1 MKKFLFSLILLLVS
15 YVGFSQKGLSY
26 QAVILDPNK
35 IEVPGQDISGQPL
48 VNGEVWM
55 KFSIY
60 NGSALQFEEVQKT
73 QTDAYGLVNLLIG
86 SVSATSFNSLVWDS
100 SQKSLNVYVSF
111 DQGGSYTKISDQKL
125 NYNPYALFAET
136 AGKLS
141 GVLAIGNGGTGATTL
156 AEARVNLSLDQV
168 NNTSDAAKPVSTATK
183 AALDL
188 KANSAEVSAGIDLKA
203 DKTDFAAALAL
214 KANAVDMTT
223 ALAAKADTGAI
234 KAYVDT
240 RLAAGNFTS
249 TQSSTTATITDADA
263 STKGKIQLAGDLAGT
278 ADAPTV
284 PGLALKANATDVS
297 SLTTTVNT
305 NTASITAN
313 ISDIALKAP
322 IASPTFT
329 GTVSGITKSMVG
341 LGSVD
346 NTTDA
351 AKPISAATQTALDLK
366 ANTADLTTLTTT
378 VDANTASITANA
390 ADLTSLNTTVNTNT
404 ASITAN
410 TSDIALKAN
419 TTDVTTALA
428 LKADLESP
436 ALSGVPTAPTA
447 SAGTNTT
454 QVATTAFVQSS
465 VISNTL
471 SLGDVNVLPTA
482 QGATIVS
489 NVLKLSPAN
498 ETNSGLVNTSNQTFA
513 GVKTFNDGAKKQT
526 IATTANVDQSNIT
539 VGPSLSTGSPQWQS
553 FTAGTTGILSSVE
566 WSLRNPYSTAAN
578 VTLALYEGEG
588 VNGTLLATS
597 NELALTSTSSLN
609 FINFPLTN
617 VVVQA
622 GSIYTMKLIPSDRI
636 LFGFQSNNSY
646 SGGKTGLA
654 ASIPN
659 PDFLF
664 KTNVKAITSESFIT
678 ASDVETPLALKADLE
693 SPTFTGTPV
702 APTAAVGTSTT
713 QVATT
718 AFVASA
724 VNTLS
729 GNSVPYTGATRAVN
743 LGNYDLSV
751 NGLTIGKGG
760 GAASLNTAIGG
771 YSLNSNSTG
780 NSNTAIGYLSL
791 YTNSLG
797 ANNTA
802 SGVGALRS
810 NTTGSNNTA
819 NGVNSLSANSEGENN
834 TSIGSYSLE
843 GNSTGSNNI
852 AIGYFSLSNNT
863 TAGSNT
869 AIGNQS
875 LFTNST
881 GEQNT
886 ANGYKSLRLNTGSY
900 NTANGTYS
908 LEGNE
913 TGTYNTAIGQ
923 SASSFIANGQ
933 TPNTTSDYSVYL
945 GSNTKASADDAQN
958 EVVIGYNAIGGG
970 TNTVRLGN
978 TSVTKVI
985 TSGAITVGAGSS
997 SISGGLI
1004 VGAATSSN
1012 TSAVLEVSSTTQ
1024 GFLPPRMS
1032 GSQRDAISSKVAG
1045 LVVWCSNCGSN
1056 GELQVYNGTTWTNII
1071 GGTASPPLEV
1081 GMAYQGGIIAYILQS
1096 GDQGYDA
1103 NVKHGLIAATSD
1115 QSSGI
1120 YWGPYSTTGATG
1132 TAIGTGSTNT
1142 DVIIASQEGTTA
1154 SYAAGLARAYTGGG
1168 YTDWYLPSKDELGL
1182 VFNAKSSI
1190 GGFSGYGDYWSSSE
1204 KNSNYAFFQEFY
1216 LSGTTAYTGK
1226 DISRRVR
1233 AIRAF

>member
-48 VNGEVWM
+48 VNGDVWL

-60 NGSALQFEEVQKT
+60 NGSTLQFEEVQKT

-86 SVSATSFNSLVWDS
+86 SVSSASFNSLIWDS
-100 SQKSLNVYVSF
+100 SQKSLYVYVSF

-125 NYNPYALFAET
+125 NYNPYALFSET

-156 AEARVNLSLDQV
+156 ANARTNLGIAFVDNTADLDKPIS
-168 NNTSDAAKPVSTATK
+168 TSAQAAI
-183 AALDL
+183 DL
-188 KANSAEVSAGIDLKA
+188 KANASDVTA
-203 DKTDFAAALAL
+203 
-214 KANAVDMTT
+214 
-223 ALAAKADTGAI
+223 ALAAKADTASI
-234 KAYVDT
+234 KTFV
-240 RLAAGNFTS
+240 R
-249 TQSSTTATITDADA
+249 TQVATATISDADA

-297 SLTTTVNT
+297 SLTTTVDANTASITANISDIALKAPIASPTFTGTVSGITKSMVGLGSVDNTTDAAKPISAATQTALDLKANSADMTTLNTTVNT

-313 ISDIALKAP
+313 TSDIALKAP

-390 ADLTSLNTTVNTNT
+390 ADLATLTTTVNTNT
-404 ASITAN
+404 SSITAN
-410 TSDIALKAN
+410 TSNIALKAP
-419 TTDVTTALA
+419 
-428 LKADLESP
+428 LESP
-436 ALSGVPTAPTA
+436 
-447 SAGTNTT
+447 
-454 QVATTAFVQSS
+454 
-465 VISNTL
+465 
-471 SLGDVNVLPTA
+471 
-482 QGATIVS
+482 
-489 NVLKLSPAN
+489 
-498 ETNSGLVNTSNQTFA
+498 
-513 GVKTFNDGAKKQT
+513 
-526 IATTANVDQSNIT
+526 
-539 VGPSLSTGSPQWQS
+539 S
-553 FTAGTTGILSSVE
+553 FS
-566 WSLRNPYSTAAN
+566 
-578 VTLALYEGEG
+578 
-588 VNGTLLATS
+588 
-597 NELALTSTSSLN
+597 
-609 FINFPLTN
+609 
-617 VVVQA
+617 
-622 GSIYTMKLIPSDRI
+622 
-636 LFGFQSNNSY
+636 
-646 SGGKTGLA
+646 
-654 ASIPN
+654 
-659 PDFLF
+659 
-664 KTNVKAITSESFIT
+664 
-678 ASDVETPLALKADLE
+678 
-693 SPTFTGTPV
+693 GTPV

-760 GAASLNTAIGG
+760 GAASLNTAIGE
-771 YSLNSNSTG
+771 YSLYFNSTG
-780 NSNTAIGYLSL
+780 NANTAIGYQSL
-791 YTNSLG
+791 YKNSSG

-802 SGVGALRS
+802 SGVGALQR

-819 NGVNSLSANSEGENN
+819 NGINSLTANSGGDNN

-843 GNSTGSNNI
+843 RNSTGSNNI
-852 AIGYFSLSNNT
+852 AIGYFSLNYNT

-923 SASSFIANGQ
+923 SAGSFIANGQ

-945 GSNTKASADDAQN
+945 GANTKASADDAQN

-970 TNTVRLGN
+970 SNTVTLGN

-1071 GGTASPPLEV
+1071 GGTASSAPLEV

-1103 NVKHGLIAATSD
+1103 NVQHGLIAATSD
-1115 QSSGI
+1115 QSIGI
-1120 YWGPYSTTGATG
+1120 KWGPYSTTGATG
-1132 TAIGTGSTNT
+1132 AIETSIGTGSINT
-1142 DVIIASQEGTTA
+1142 ALIIESQGNSY
-1154 SYAAGLARAYTGGG
+1154 SYAAKLCADYSVTLNSVV
-1168 YTDWYLPSKDELGL
+1168 YDDWYLPSKDELRL

-1190 GGFSGYGDYWSSSE
+1190 GGFSGYGSYWSSSE
-1204 KNSNYAFFQEFY
+1204 KSSTSAFVQEFY
-1216 LSGTTAYTGK
+1216 GSGSTAYTGK
-1226 DISRRVR
+1226 DVGFRVR
-1233 AIRAF
+1233 AIRSF